1 MGKRRKRL
9 SASSA
14 DDADVR
20 GDHRY
25 PDEAQPD
32 RSDVLHV
39 GREAVK
45 ASAGLTREPGQYAAG
60 AEGTQRITTARS
72 KQ

>member
-25 PDEAQPD
+25 PDESQPD
-32 RSDVLHV
+32 RSDVVHG
-39 GREAVK
+39 GRAATEA
-45 ASAGLTREPGQYAAG
+45 ADRLTREPGQYAAG